1 MVKLASELH
10 VVQRNREMGKI
21 EDNLAGAFV
30 CPKCLHSGGHVEHL
44 AMSGTG
50 LSRMFEIQAYRYAF
64 VSCKNCGYTEIY
76 NLKVL
81 KGKDDLGTILE
92 IIFAD

>member
-1 MVKLASELH
+1 
-10 VVQRNREMGKI
+10 MGKI
-21 EDNLAGAFV
+21 EDDLASAFV
-30 CPKCLHSGGHVEHL
+30 CAKCHHSGAQVNNL

-50 LSRMFEIQAYRYAF
+50 LSRMLEIQAYRYAF
-64 VSCKNCGYTEIY
+64 VSCNNCGYTEIY

-92 IIFAD
+92 VLFAD